1 MSRPELEPLASD
13 IAQLLDGEKQ
23 IVPVASEVQQRVL
36 ERVEW
41 TTTVLPPVGAG
52 GDGGAGGPI
61 GAAGGASAAS
71 AVGSLF
77 SKQIAIGLATFA
89 LGGVVGAGLHAT
101 LATRALAPS
110 APIAASSQPSAPKL
124 SAVESAAPE
133 VAAAPSA
140 SAPSARSAPAA
151 SEARAAPSASASAE
165 PDAGAPGRDT
175 DLASERALL
184 EIARTAVGRG
194 QAGAALDALA
204 RHAQQFPRGRL
215 TEEREVLWIQALA
228 SSGRMGEARQRA
240 GQFRRTFPRS
250 MALPAVD
257 AVVGSNP

>member
-23 IVPVASEVQQRVL
+23 IAPVASEVQQRVL
-36 ERVEW
+36 DRVEW

-110 APIAASSQPSAPKL
+110 APIAASSQPTAPKL
-124 SAVESAAPE
+124 SAVESAAPQ
-133 VAAAPSA
+133 VAAAPST
-140 SAPSARSAPAA
+140 APSARSAPAA

-240 GQFRRTFPRS
+240 QQFRRTFPRS
-250 MALPAVD
+250 MAMPAVD